1 MRNAQRERALH
12 VAVVALPILRAL
24 LARGCNCAKTLG
36 PPRTRLI
43 FCIVIAPLGLS
54 TQALANSSRLQTA
67 NQVSI
72 GNGAAQRQ
80 APARP
85 THAGEEQAALIE
97 RKLKEAHERMPGSFE
112 ANHHLGEFYIQQQK
126 LTAAVPF
133 LEKAQQINSSHYVN
147 SYDLALAYLHIG
159 NLSKARQQIQSMLK
173 RKDAAELR
181 NLLGEVE
188 EKAGNLVPAA
198 EEYQRAAQM
207 ETSEQNLLDL
217 GNILVKLTA
226 YEEAIKVFNY
236 AVGRYQ
242 RSSTLRVGLGIAHYS
257 HGRYED
263 AIKTLCEAADL
274 EPSDP
279 RPFLFLGE
287 MYNVSAELAD
297 EITKRMRQF
306 VELHPKN
313 ALAHYY
319 YAMNLGQ
326 GRHNH
331 ARPVDL
337 NRIEALLKTAI
348 MLDPRLSLAHLE
360 LGVIL
365 SDQQKFFEAINEL
378 RKAIDLQPDLA
389 RAHYR
394 LGLIYQRTGQ
404 KALATQ
410 EMDIYKRLS
419 GRKAKPAPSGQ

>member
-1 MRNAQRERALH
+1 MRNRQREKALLI
-12 VAVVALPILRAL
+12 AVVALPVLRAL
-24 LARGCNCAKTLG
+24 LTHGCNYAKTLS
-36 PPRTRLI
+36 PPRSLLI

-54 TQALANSSRLQTA
+54 TQALANNSALQTT
-67 NQVSI
+67 NQVNIENST
-72 GNGAAQRQ
+72 AQRQ
-80 APARP
+80 TPARP
-85 THAGEEQAALIE
+85 TPANDEQAPLIE

-112 ANHHLGEFYIQQQK
+112 TNHRLGEFYIQQQK
-126 LTAAVPF
+126 LAAAIPF
-133 LEKAQQINSSHYVN
+133 LERAQQTNPFHYVN
-147 SYDLALAYLHIG
+147 SYDLALAYLQIG
-159 NLSKARQQIQSMLK
+159 NLSGARQQIQSMLK
-173 RKDAAELR
+173 RKDIAELH

-198 EEYQRAAQM
+198 EEYQHAAQM

-242 RSSTLRVGLGIAHYS
+242 RSSTLRVGLGVAHYS
-257 HGRYED
+257 RGRYED

-313 ALAHYY
+313 ALAHYS
-319 YAMNLGQ
+319 YAMSLGQ

-337 NRIEALLKTAI
+337 NQIETLLKTAV
-348 MLDPRLSLAHLE
+348 MLDPRLSPAHLE
-360 LGVIL
+360 LGVL
-365 SDQQKFFEAINEL
+365 HSDQQKFSEAISEL
-378 RKAIDLQPDLA
+378 RMAIDLQPDLA

-404 KALATQ
+404 KALAAQ

-419 GRKAKPAPSGQ
+419 GRQAKPAPSGK